1 MLILVTDIDN
11 MGLETKVS
19 GAGEVVLKRF
29 LSPGRSTAPF
39 IYMLNYKTGLV
50 LNLSSLIYN
59 FITLR
64 SIMSQR
70 QAGFISFV
78 FLFCDPNIKKTA
90 NY

>member
-59 FITLR
+59 FITQKYNESKTGWFYQLCL
-64 SIMSQR
+64 
-70 QAGFISFV
+70 FI
-78 FLFCDPNIKKTA
+78 L
-90 NY
+90 

>member
-50 LNLSSLIYN
+50 LEL
-59 FITLR
+59 
-64 SIMSQR
+64 
-70 QAGFISFV
+70 AKV
-78 FLFCDPNIKKTA
+78 
-90 NY
+90 